1 MRHDCSRCT
10 GKLRNMEPDKHD
22 KRGKKEREK
31 ETVKSPDTVETPP
44 PPQHMDPS
52 KNPEQ
57 ENDKSTD
64 KKGK

>member
-1 MRHDCSRCT
+1 
-10 GKLRNMEPDKHD
+10 MEPDKHD

-31 ETVKSPDTVETPP
+31 ETVKSPDIVETPP

>member
-1 MRHDCSRCT
+1 
-10 GKLRNMEPDKHD
+10 MESDKHG

-31 ETVKSPDTVETPP
+31 EQIKSPDTVETPP

-52 KNPEQ
+52 KKPE
-57 ENDKSTD
+57 EEDDKSTD